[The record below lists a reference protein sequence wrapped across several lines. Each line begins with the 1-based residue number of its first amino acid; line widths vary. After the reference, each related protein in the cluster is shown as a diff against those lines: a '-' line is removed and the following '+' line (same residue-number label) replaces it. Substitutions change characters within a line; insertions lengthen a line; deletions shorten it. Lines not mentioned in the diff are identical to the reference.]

1 MATRPIESRV
11 QDVVYSLDA
20 GPGLRTI
27 QVGLAVAA
35 VFFIMV
41 VFQVAQFKGLKE
53 AEAMELAQLGRNLL
67 ERKAFVTQV
76 VRPASMEYLREGG
89 RTGGD
94 SRIDAHPDLLHAPLY
109 PGLLA
114 AGFAAFP
121 NAFAPGS
128 RGVFPPEQWI
138 MMPLN
143 HLFAVLAGVLVWL
156 IGQRLFS
163 RKIGLLGMLC
173 FFLSRTVWEDS
184 VSGLGLT
191 MVYTFLLAS
200 FYLAIVAAE
209 RARTGEPTGR
219 WALPLIGAGLAFGLA
234 ALTRYAALA
243 ALPGLMLHLG
253 WALKRRS
260 AVWLP
265 VFLAVVFAVMTPWM
279 VRNHRVC
286 GNPFGLAPHL
296 ALSGSRL
303 SEGDAWQQELK
314 APPSKPGTILGA
326 MRAKMIERAGHY
338 LRDGVPRLGDGPV
351 LWPLFVVAFFFRFS
365 RDEVRRLRWGV
376 LLSMLAFFIA
386 ATVWGDR
393 VFRMMTVF
401 WPFIILYGLAF
412 FFVLLDRLQYR
423 LRLANIALTALVVIL
438 TAGPYAFALLP
449 PRAGVPYPPY
459 FPPFVQFVAG
469 MLEPGDVMATD
480 MPWGTAWYG
489 RRTSILLPRTLD
501 EFYQINDY
509 RRAIKGVYFTT
520 LTTDQPFAR
529 TLLTGPYKSW
539 FPLLQGRLP
548 EDFPLTQGMPLNN
561 RDQLFL
567 TDQLRA
573 PEPGAAAP

>member
-1 MATRPIESRV
+1 MATRPIETRV

-20 GPGLRTI
+20 GQGLRAI

-35 VFFIMV
+35 VFFILV
-41 VFQVAQFKGLKE
+41 LFQVAQFKGLKE
-53 AEAMELAQLGRNLL
+53 AEAMELAQLGRNVL
-67 ERKAFVTQV
+67 EQKSFVTQV
-76 VRPASMEYLREGG
+76 VRPASMEYLRVGG

-94 SRIDAHPDLLHAPLY
+94 SRIGNHPDLFHAPLY

-143 HLFAVLAGVLVWL
+143 HLFTIFSGVLVWL

-191 MVYTFLLAS
+191 MVYAFLLAA
-200 FYLAIVAAE
+200 FYLVLIAAE
-209 RARTGEPTGR
+209 RIRAGEATGR
-219 WALPLIGAGLAFGLA
+219 WALPLAAAALACGLA

-243 ALPGLMLHLG
+243 VVPGLLLHLG
-253 WALKRRS
+253 LALKRRS
-260 AVWLP
+260 ALWLP
-265 VFLAVVFAVMTPWM
+265 VFLAVLLAVMAPWI
-279 VRNHRVC
+279 VRNVRVC
-286 GNPFGLAPHL
+286 GHPFGLAAHL
-296 ALSGSRL
+296 ALNDSRL
-303 SEGDAWQQELK
+303 SEGDTWQRELK
-314 APPSKPGTILGA
+314 PPPARPGALLGA
-326 MRAKMIERAGHY
+326 MRAKAIERTGHY
-338 LRDGVPRLGDGPV
+338 LREGLPRLGDGPI
-351 LWPLFVVAFFFRFS
+351 LWPLFIAAFFFRFS

-376 LLSMLAFFIA
+376 LLSMAVLFFA
-386 ATVWGDR
+386 ATFWGDR
-393 VFRMMTVF
+393 VFRLMTVF

-412 FFVLLDRLQYR
+412 FFVLLDRLQYH
-423 LRLANIALTALVVIL
+423 LRLANIALTTLVVAL
-438 TAGPYAFALLP
+438 TAGPYVFALLP

-459 FPPFVQFVAG
+459 FPPFVQYITG
-469 MLEPGDVMATD
+469 MIEPGDVLATD

-489 RRTSILLPRTLD
+489 RRTSILLPTSVD

-520 LTTDQPFAR
+520 LTTDKPFAR
-529 TLLTGPYKSW
+529 VLLTGPYKSW
-539 FPLLQGRLP
+539 FPLLMGQLP

-567 TDQLRA
+567 TDQLRTPDA
-573 PEPGAAAP
+573 GPVP